1 MYCPQ
6 CGQQQISGEVR
17 FCSRCGFPL
26 AGVAQL
32 LASGGALPV
41 AGRNETQSKPSPRQ
55 RGIRQGVL
63 LWMIGA
69 FLVPFFAVAI
79 PTGGPKG
86 NIVAATAII
95 FFIGGLLRLL
105 YALLFQENFACS
117 ESPQNS
123 LAPAYAPPPAT
134 ILNAPNAREA
144 AQLPPRP
151 SAIGLGARRV
161 NTGELVPPPVSVTD
175 HTTQLLGERHTEK
188 S

>member
-41 AGRNETQSKPSPRQ
+41 AGRDETKSKPSPRQ
-55 RGIRQGVL
+55 RGIRQGVS

-69 FLVPFFAVAI
+69 VLVPLVAVLDAPGELIGFTAVACF
-79 PTGGPKG
+79 
-86 NIVAATAII
+86 V
-95 FFIGGLLRLL
+95 GGLVRLL
-105 YALLFQENFACS
+105 YALLFQEDFTRRGNMQNLSAMS
-117 ESPQNS
+117 YSPPQ
-123 LAPAYAPPPAT
+123 AM
-134 ILNAPNAREA
+134 PNAREA

-151 SAIGLGARRV
+151 SAIGLGTRRV
-161 NTGELVPPPVSVTD
+161 NTGELVPPPLSVTD
-175 HTTQLLGERHTEK
+175 HTTQLLGERHTDK